1 MNCNEAR
8 QHLILYLDSEGD
20 PELHFRISDHLGM
33 CPECAEWFAKQQH
46 FEQAINERLAEGEA
60 TPALWDRVLI
70 RAGIN
75 GAVPA
80 RRRWLVFGGMLAA
93 AACIVAAIVYGTV
106 AELARGREGLNSGEF
121 SYTADSHG
129 SELATIAAAWHEHW
143 AAGSLKPEFVS
154 ESDEQVETYLK
165 GQVPFRVHCPP
176 RKDVNFAVAV
186 AGVRAAKDQPAAY
199 IVGQVDQSAISIV
212 VLAKE
217 SLDAFPNDRAQ
228 LTQGRGRHRCRERN
242 YQMVSGITADNV
254 VVVIGVA
261 SPETLEKVLSA
272 YGSYHE
278 G

>member
-8 QHLILYLDSEGD
+8 QHLMLYVDSEGD

-46 FEQAINERLAEGEA
+46 FEQAIKERLAEGEA

-75 GAVPA
+75 EPLPA
-80 RRRWLVFGGMLAA
+80 RRRWLVFGGILAA
-93 AACIVAAIVYGTV
+93 AACIVV
-106 AELARGREGLNSGEF
+106 AVLYQTFGR
-121 SYTADSHG
+121 SHG
-129 SELATIAAAWHEHW
+129 SELATIAAAWHENW
-143 AAGSLKPEFVS
+143 IKGSLEPEFVS

-176 RKDVNFAVAV
+176 RKDVNFAVAG

-199 IVGQVDQSAISIV
+199 IVGQVEQAPISIL

-217 SLDAFPNDRAQ
+217 SLDAFPHDRAQ
-228 LTQGRGRHRCRERN
+228 LAQGGGRHRCREGN
-242 YQMVSGITADNV
+242 YQMVAGITADNV
-254 VVVIGVA
+254 VVVIGMA